1 VDFATLQVMA
11 KEERLF
17 VDDEIRDESS
27 QEWISAGTVAGLF
40 PEAADEDDLSS
51 MLSDAD
57 MPAADEDRA
66 DSDDLC
72 YCRTRTEELGP
83 MPFAKLVSLARMG
96 KIGRRDQVRI
106 GAQGQW
112 VEARSVASLFDEPVK
127 PAPQPSAASP
137 ATNDAASMLDTFE
150 IVADHTP
157 KRMRAP
163 RPAPEPVLKLVDEGL
178 NDEEDDVAPVAVSDE
193 DAMWHCRV
201 LGQEIGPISWQDMRE
216 LVETRQLGP
225 NDRVRKGQSVA
236 WVPAATI
243 DNLFPKRKKQRLTKK
258 KKEKISEE
266 DVLDILQPDEP
277 EEEEEVGSHVAPQ
290 RSFGKPARK
299 SSHEMPA
306 RPGARGSDSEVES
319 RPAPPMPN
327 PGLAAAIAATRG
339 TAPPPRPAPA
349 REKRKMG
356 NPFSGLGSSLGNLS
370 DGLASAG
377 KPIAM
382 VLAALL
388 VISAVIY
395 GGMSLFSGGGA
406 DNYEVATK
414 LWDKAKSLRATKNQD
429 GWQAFCDFQGGTVT
443 GTTMSLEEEKGDPL
457 ADALLVCFKECL
469 PKMMAA
475 PIDGANDDWA
485 KMEENMK
492 KADTIARG
500 G

>member
-1 VDFATLQVMA
+1 MDFATLQVMA

-27 QEWISAGTVAGLF
+27 PQWMTAGTVAGLF

-51 MLSDAD
+51 MLSNAD
-57 MPAADEDRA
+57 MPSAGEDRA

-72 YCRTRTEELGP
+72 YCRTRSEELGP

-96 KIGRRDQVRI
+96 KIGRRDQVRM

-112 VEARSVASLFDEPVK
+112 TEARSVAGLFEEPAK
-127 PAPQPSAASP
+127 PAPKSSTVTADMKA
-137 ATNDAASMLDTFE
+137 AASMLDTME
-150 IVADHTP
+150 IVADQTP
-157 KRMRAP
+157 KKMRAP

-178 NDEEDDVAPVAVSDE
+178 NDEEDDVAPVVVSDE

-201 LGQEIGPISWQDMRE
+201 LGQEIGPISWKDMRE
-216 LVETRQLGP
+216 LVESRQLGP
-225 NDRVRKGQSVA
+225 NDRVRKGESVA
-236 WVPAATI
+236 WVPSATI
-243 DNLFPKRKKQRLTKK
+243 DNLFPKRKKQKLTKK

-277 EEEEEVGSHVAPQ
+277 EEEEVSSHVAPQ
-290 RSFGKPARK
+290 RNFGKPARK
-299 SSHEMPA
+299 SSPEMPA
-306 RPGARGSDSEVES
+306 RPVARGSDSEVAS

-327 PGLAAAIAATRG
+327 PGPAAAVAAGRG
-339 TAPPPRPAPA
+339 APPPRPAPP

-356 NPFSGLGSSLGNLS
+356 NPLSGLGSGLGSLS
-370 DGLASAG
+370 EGLASAA

-382 VLAALL
+382 VVAALL
-388 VISAVIY
+388 VVSAVIY
-395 GGMSLFSGGGA
+395 GGMSLFSGGSP
-406 DNYEVATK
+406 DSYETASQ
-414 LWDKAKSLRATKNQD
+414 LWEKARTLRAAKNAS
-429 GWQAFCDFQGGTVT
+429 GWQGFCDYQSGTVT
-443 GTTMSLEEEKGDPL
+443 GTGIALEEEKGDPL

-475 PIDGANDDWA
+475 PIDGADDEWT
-485 KMEENMK
+485 KMEETMK
-492 KADTIARG
+492 KADAIARG